1 MSDKELLELVYDI
14 CSTNTQADW
23 MFTELIP
30 NEEFREICNIIE
42 SRGLTM
48 DETLAAAWPVILVIL
63 FAI

>member
-23 MFTELIP
+23 MFTELTP

-42 SRGLTM
+42 SRGYN
-48 DETLAAAWPVILVIL
+48 DR
-63 FAI
+63 